1 MLSRVQ
7 RFPISRS
14 PFGDLFN
21 LEREIEDLFGSVLG
35 TGRSVWDREDPA
47 VDIAEYE
54 NGSVVIAE
62 IPGVKKEDV
71 KISVQD
77 GVLAISG
84 ERKALA
90 LAEGSRAIRNE
101 CCGGKFNRAVD
112 LPHEVKSDAITAE
125 LTDGVLRI
133 VLPKAEE
140 ARPKGIK
147 IK

>member
-1 MLSRVQ
+1 MFSRVQ
-7 RFPISRS
+7 RYPISRS
-14 PFGDLFN
+14 LFN
-21 LEREIEDLFGSVLG
+21 LEREIDDLFGSVLG
-35 TGRSVWDREDPA
+35 TGRSVWDREYPA

-54 NGSVVIAE
+54 NESVIIAE
-62 IPGVKKEDV
+62 MPGVKKEDV

-84 ERKALA
+84 ERKALP
-90 LAEGSRAIRNE
+90 EGSRAIRNE

-112 LPHEVKSDAITAE
+112 LPHEVESDAITAE

-140 ARPKGIK
+140 ARPKEIK

>member
-1 MLSRVQ
+1 M
-7 RFPISRS
+7 
-14 PFGDLFN
+14 
-21 LEREIEDLFGSVLG
+21 
-35 TGRSVWDREDPA
+35 
-47 VDIAEYE
+47 
-54 NGSVVIAE
+54 
-62 IPGVKKEDV
+62 
-71 KISVQD
+71 QD

-90 LAEGSRAIRNE
+90 IPEGSRAIRNE
-101 CCGGKFNRAVD
+101 CCGGKFNCEVD

-140 ARPKGIK
+140 ARPKEIK

>member
-1 MLSRVQ
+1 MFSRVQ
-7 RFPISRS
+7 CFPISRS

-54 NGSVVIAE
+54 NGSVIIAE

-90 LAEGSRAIRNE
+90 LAVGSRAIRNE

-125 LTDGVLRI
+125 LTDGVLKI

-140 ARPKGIK
+140 ARPKEIK

>member
-1 MLSRVQ
+1 MFSRVQ
-7 RFPISRS
+7 RYPINRS
-14 PFGDLFN
+14 LFN
-21 LEREIEDLFGSVLG
+21 LEREIDGLFGSVLG
-35 TGRSVWDREDPA
+35 TGRSVWDREYPA

-54 NGSVVIAE
+54 NGSVIIAE
-62 IPGVKKEDV
+62 MPGVKKEDV

-84 ERKALA
+84 ERKVFT

-140 ARPKGIK
+140 ARPKEIK